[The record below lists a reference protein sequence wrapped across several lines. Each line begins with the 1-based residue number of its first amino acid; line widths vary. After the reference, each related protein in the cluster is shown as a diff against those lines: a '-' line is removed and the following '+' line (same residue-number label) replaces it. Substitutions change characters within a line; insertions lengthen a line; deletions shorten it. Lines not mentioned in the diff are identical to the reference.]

1 MYKLVIVAILFLSG
15 CTYTERYGEAL
26 KSSNEAYMV
35 HGNEDG
41 ALRVLEL
48 ELDKSMDW

>member
-1 MYKLVIVAILFLSG
+1 MYKLVLAATLFLSG
-15 CTYTERYGEAL
+15 CTYTERYGKALEA
-26 KSSNEAYMV
+26 SNEAYMV
-35 HGNEDG
+35 HSDEDE